1 MISADDATAD
11 LLRRAQKV
19 VDEAKVSDDL
29 RAAAFAKAFDSLA
42 AVDRAPVAAK
52 ANPESRPPS
61 QSSGGD
67 IFDRISA
74 KLQVDRDLVADIYYE
89 NDGDLGI
96 SVPSSRLARSTTAGA
111 RQLALLVAA
120 GRQASGLDEQWTQ
133 SEQLRE
139 VCQYFGKFDTGN
151 FGKTLA
157 SMDDVFQL
165 KGKGVS
171 REVRVKQPGFE
182 QAADL
187 VRSLFTTA

>member
-1 MISADDATAD
+1 MTSADDATAN

-19 VDEAKVSDDL
+19 VDDAKVSDDL

-42 AVDRAPVAAK
+42 VDRLPVAAEPE
-52 ANPESRPPS
+52 PESRPIS
-61 QSSGGD
+61 QSPGGD

-111 RQLALLVAA
+111 KQLALLVAA

-139 VCQYFGKFDTGN
+139 ICQYFGKFDTGN

-182 QAADL
+182 QAAEL
-187 VRSLFTTA
+187 VRSLSTTA